1 MLKNF
6 FYIAF
11 RNLFKNKAFSLIN
24 ISGLAIGMAAA
35 ALIFLVIDYQK
46 SYDQFHLNK
55 SRIYEAWNKA
65 PISGKLHAWNTTP
78 MPLARAM
85 EKDLPEVENTARV
98 DWGSNYLFSIGD
110 MRLKA
115 KGNIV
120 DSTFLKIFTF
130 PMIQGDERTALNG
143 IYDLVVTASFAKKLF
158 DTEDVMGKIVKI
170 DNQDNFTI
178 TGVLKDLPPNS
189 RFNFEYLIP
198 WAYKAAKDQWGGN
211 WGSNNT
217 RTYALLKEN
226 ASIEAANEKMKSMK
240 PRYDK
245 EADPSWQ
252 MFLYPLDRWRLYSK
266 FTNGIE
272 DGGMIDSLKIFGII
286 AIFLLLIACINF
298 MNLSTA
304 RSEKRAKEVG
314 IRKVVG
320 AQRGSLIGHFVGESI
335 LLSFIAG
342 IFALVILYVV
352 IPPFNQL
359 IEEKLSLNIGDPQ
372 FWLKGLGF
380 ILFTGIIAGSYPA
393 FFMSSFNPSKVLKG
407 TFKAANALITP
418 RKLLVVLQFT
428 FAIILII
435 CTSIVKQ
442 QLDHAKDRES
452 GYDREKLVYT
462 RMEGEVGKNYD
473 LIRNELLQNQVAS
486 SVTKTS
492 APITQGWSDS
502 WGYKWEGSTPED
514 EKIDFDQF
522 TADQDIVKTTGM
534 ILIEG
539 RDINLRDFATDS
551 SAMLIN
557 ESALKIMK
565 LKNPIGQLIT
575 DGDNNKYHVI
585 GVIKDFILESPFQ
598 PTRPMLISG
607 TSASWFNV
615 IHYKLIA
622 SNPVADNLKKA
633 EIIFKKYNPEYP
645 FEYQFV
651 DEEYSLKFKTEQKMG
666 SMASLFA
673 GLTIFISCLGLF
685 GLATYMAENRI
696 KEIGVRKVLGASVA
710 GITALL
716 SKDFLKLVM
725 YSFIVACPVAW
736 WLMRQWLA
744 QYPYRVDI
752 HWTVFL
758 IAGLMSIL
766 ISVLSVSY
774 QSIKAA
780 IANPAKSLRT
790 E

>member
-1 MLKNF
+1 
-6 FYIAF
+6 
-11 RNLFKNKAFSLIN
+11 
-24 ISGLAIGMAAA
+24 
-35 ALIFLVIDYQK
+35 
-46 SYDQFHLNK
+46 
-55 SRIYEAWNKA
+55 
-65 PISGKLHAWNTTP
+65 
-78 MPLARAM
+78 
-85 EKDLPEVENTARV
+85 
-98 DWGSNYLFSIGD
+98 
-110 MRLKA
+110 
-115 KGNIV
+115 
-120 DSTFLKIFTF
+120 
-130 PMIQGDERTALNG
+130 
-143 IYDLVVTASFAKKLF
+143 
-158 DTEDVMGKIVKI
+158 
-170 DNQDNFTI
+170 
-178 TGVLKDLPPNS
+178 
-189 RFNFEYLIP
+189 
-198 WAYKAAKDQWGGN
+198 
-211 WGSNNT
+211 
-217 RTYALLKEN
+217 
-226 ASIEAANEKMKSMK
+226 
-240 PRYDK
+240 
-245 EADPSWQ
+245 
-252 MFLYPLDRWRLYSK
+252 
-266 FTNGIE
+266 
-272 DGGMIDSLKIFGII
+272 
-286 AIFLLLIACINF
+286 
-298 MNLSTA
+298 
-304 RSEKRAKEVG
+304 
-314 IRKVVG
+314 
-320 AQRGSLIGHFVGESI
+320 
-335 LLSFIAG
+335 
-342 IFALVILYVV
+342 
-352 IPPFNQL
+352 
-359 IEEKLSLNIGDPQ
+359 
-372 FWLKGLGF
+372 
-380 ILFTGIIAGSYPA
+380 
-393 FFMSSFNPSKVLKG
+393 VLKG

-435 CTSIVKQ
+435 CTSIVKK

-615 IHYKLIA
+615 IHLKLNE

-780 IANPAKSLRT
+780 IANPVKSLRT

>member
-1 MLKNF
+1 M
-6 FYIAF
+6 
-11 RNLFKNKAFSLIN
+11 
-24 ISGLAIGMAAA
+24 
-35 ALIFLVIDYQK
+35 
-46 SYDQFHLNK
+46 
-55 SRIYEAWNKA
+55 
-65 PISGKLHAWNTTP
+65 
-78 MPLARAM
+78 
-85 EKDLPEVENTARV
+85 
-98 DWGSNYLFSIGD
+98 
-110 MRLKA
+110 
-115 KGNIV
+115 
-120 DSTFLKIFTF
+120 
-130 PMIQGDERTALNG
+130 
-143 IYDLVVTASFAKKLF
+143 
-158 DTEDVMGKIVKI
+158 
-170 DNQDNFTI
+170 
-178 TGVLKDLPPNS
+178 
-189 RFNFEYLIP
+189 
-198 WAYKAAKDQWGGN
+198 
-211 WGSNNT
+211 
-217 RTYALLKEN
+217 
-226 ASIEAANEKMKSMK
+226 
-240 PRYDK
+240 
-245 EADPSWQ
+245 
-252 MFLYPLDRWRLYSK
+252 
-266 FTNGIE
+266 
-272 DGGMIDSLKIFGII
+272 
-286 AIFLLLIACINF
+286 
-298 MNLSTA
+298 
-304 RSEKRAKEVG
+304 
-314 IRKVVG
+314 
-320 AQRGSLIGHFVGESI
+320 
-335 LLSFIAG
+335 
-342 IFALVILYVV
+342 
-352 IPPFNQL
+352 
-359 IEEKLSLNIGDPQ
+359 
-372 FWLKGLGF
+372 
-380 ILFTGIIAGSYPA
+380 
-393 FFMSSFNPSKVLKG
+393 
-407 TFKAANALITP
+407 
-418 RKLLVVLQFT
+418 
-428 FAIILII
+428 
-435 CTSIVKQ
+435 
-442 QLDHAKDRES
+442 
-452 GYDREKLVYT
+452 
-462 RMEGEVGKNYD
+462 
-473 LIRNELLQNQVAS
+473 AS

-615 IHYKLIA
+615 IHYKLNA